1 MQSDEVVW
9 QIVNRGHCSYKM
21 KTGGATFCRNKYSVT
36 GLCNRSSCPLANSQ
50 YATIVEEKG
59 TAYLC
64 MKTVERAHKPA
75 SLWHRVALDCNYAK
89 ALKQVDGLLTHWS
102 RFLVHKSKQ
111 RLTKITQYLMRTRKL
126 LRERRQRLVTIP
138 AREQQRETRRE
149 FKAQIAAQLDNS
161 IEKELLE
168 RLRSGTYEN
177 FHIQSLKSYD
187 DQIDRIKVV
196 DYDSRKHLE
205 IEYEENLRPGTS

>member
-1 MQSDEVVW
+1 M
-9 QIVNRGHCSYKM
+9 
-21 KTGGATFCRNKYSVT
+21 
-36 GLCNRSSCPLANSQ
+36 
-50 YATIVEEKG
+50 
-59 TAYLC
+59 
-64 MKTVERAHKPA
+64 
-75 SLWHRVALDCNYAK
+75 
-89 ALKQVDGLLTHWS
+89 
-102 RFLVHKSKQ
+102 
-111 RLTKITQYLMRTRKL
+111 
-126 LRERRQRLVTIP
+126 TIP